1 MLLLASAFGA
11 PAGGRGLSE
20 ATGLARLRA
29 AELEC
34 PHGSDGTIVKM
45 KADVSA
51 RTAEP
56 TAALA
61 RKCNAGD
68 EVTHSLRS
76 LSAIAGKLSEATL
89 NSLLADVRR
98 APPLC
103 VPRRPARPV
112 PKLTRLRPRQDEIE
126 SVVPDCIVQLDDVA
140 ALQEDATW
148 GIDRIDA
155 RSGLDGTFDDS
166 KYTGEGTVV
175 YILDTGIRIS
185 HTDFG
190 GRAQA
195 GWSAGCPT
203 GAESACGSSYTFEGV
218 IDSSTASCSNHGTH
232 CASTSVGAEFGVA
245 KKAEVVTVQVLSCSG
260 SGSSSGIAAGIEWV
274 VDDANRRGT
283 SQAVIS
289 MSLGGLGGGFFDEIV
304 EYAHDAGVT
313 VVVAAG
319 NSNDDA
325 CNYSPASAPLA
336 ITVGSTTRTDAKSSF
351 SNHGACVDIQAPGSS
366 ITAATTLSDTSTGTK
381 SGTSMA
387 CPHVAGA
394 AALLRA
400 KHPNFSPDEVAAAL
414 TCLATRDAISGLPA
428 ETVNELLFVGFDDSD
443 CLGPQPPAS
452 PSPPPAPSP
461 SPSPPPPPPAQSPIT
476 TLPPPPSPSPPPPV
490 GTPPPSPSAPP
501 PAQSPQPP
509 SPPPNDNPNFIC
521 TDECAYAH
529 DEDCDDG
536 GPNSDFALCP
546 IGTDCDDCGLSRVH

>member
-1 MLLLASAFGA
+1 M
-11 PAGGRGLSE
+11 
-20 ATGLARLRA
+20 
-29 AELEC
+29 
-34 PHGSDGTIVKM
+34 
-45 KADVSA
+45 
-51 RTAEP
+51 
-56 TAALA
+56 
-61 RKCNAGD
+61 
-68 EVTHSLRS
+68 
-76 LSAIAGKLSEATL
+76 
-89 NSLLADVRR
+89 
-98 APPLC
+98 
-103 VPRRPARPV
+103 
-112 PKLTRLRPRQDEIE
+112 
-126 SVVPDCIVQLDDVA
+126 
-140 ALQEDATW
+140 
-148 GIDRIDA
+148 
-155 RSGLDGTFDDS
+155 
-166 KYTGEGTVV
+166 
-175 YILDTGIRIS
+175 
-185 HTDFG
+185 
-190 GRAQA
+190 
-195 GWSAGCPT
+195 
-203 GAESACGSSYTFEGV
+203 
-218 IDSSTASCSNHGTH
+218 IDSSTASCSDHGTH

-319 NSNDDA
+319 NSNADA

-351 SNHGACVDIQAPGSS
+351 SNHGPCVDIQAPGSS

-461 SPSPPPPPPAQSPIT
+461 SPSPSPSP
-476 TLPPPPSPSPPPPV
+476 LPSPSSPPSPSPPPH
-490 GTPPPSPSAPP
+490 
-501 PAQSPQPP
+501 
-509 SPPPNDNPNFIC
+509 I
-521 TDECAYAH
+521 Y
-529 DEDCDDG
+529 
-536 GPNSDFALCP
+536 L
-546 IGTDCDDCGLSRVH
+546 